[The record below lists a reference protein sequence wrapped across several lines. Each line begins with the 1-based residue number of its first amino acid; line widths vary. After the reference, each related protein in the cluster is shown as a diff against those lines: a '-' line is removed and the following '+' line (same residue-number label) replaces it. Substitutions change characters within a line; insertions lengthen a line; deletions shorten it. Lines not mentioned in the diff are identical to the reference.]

1 MANRMVRWLACGLV
15 LLGISLPGSAPAQ
28 AMAEDGGKVD
38 LSYVT
43 PEAFAAAIVHPR
55 RVLTAPEMQMMPI
68 EVLSAAGK
76 KELGLDPLDVEQA
89 VLFVEP
95 PAQGPPGYGIVLHLA
110 KAHDLSNFIFPSNVP
125 LTKSQLEGRTYQQ
138 SRIPFL
144 PSFYMPDDQ
153 TLIMATDAVLKR
165 MLANHK
171 TPVKGPLTQLMTK
184 TSVSADA
191 VLVAVLE
198 PVRPMLNGVLA
209 QAPLPPQL
217 ADLKQLPKLI
227 DAAKFDL
234 SITGSPQASFVVLSP
249 DEATARQLE
258 QLINQMLDLGRQMA
272 MASIATEMNGDDP
285 VQQASAQY
293 AKRMLDNMI
302 TLVRPHREGRK
313 LKVSQQGNV
322 AGQTATVGVLV
333 ALLLPA
339 VQSAREAARRMQS
352 VNNLKQ
358 IALAMHNYHD
368 TYKKFPPPAN
378 FNAAG
383 KPLLSWRVHILPFI
397 DQQQLYKQFHLD
409 EPWDSPNNK
418 PLIDQMPP
426 IYRNPSSPAPANRA
440 AYLVPIGTGSI
451 FANPK
456 GTSIRQITDGTSN
469 TIMVV
474 EVDPNSSVIWT
485 KPRDLAYNPQRPLQG
500 LGKAHPGGFNVALAD
515 GSVRF
520 ISNNVDPRVFLQMLN
535 MADGQP
541 RMLPTR

>member
-1 MANRMVRWLACGLV
+1 MIRWLGCGLV
-15 LLGISLPGSAPAQ
+15 LLGIFVPGSIPAQ
-28 AMAEDGGKVD
+28 AAAEDGGKVD

-43 PEAFAAAIVHPR
+43 PAAFAAAIVHPR

-110 KAHDLSNFIFPSNVP
+110 KSYDLSNFILPSNVP

-138 SRIPFL
+138 SRIPSL

-153 TLIMATDAVLKR
+153 TLIMATDAVLKK

-171 TPVKGPLTQLMTK
+171 TPQEGPLTQWMTK
-184 TSVSADA
+184 TSMSADT

-198 PVRPMLNGVLA
+198 PVRPMLNAVLA

-217 ADLKQLPKLI
+217 AALKQLPKLI

-249 DEATARQLE
+249 DEATAQQLE
-258 QLINQMLDLGRQMA
+258 QRINQMLDLGRQMA
-272 MASIATEMNGDDP
+272 MASITHEMNGDDP

-302 TLVRPHREGRK
+302 TLVRPRREGRK
-313 LKVSQQGNV
+313 LKVSQRADV

-358 IALAMHNYHD
+358 IALAMHNYHA
-368 TYKKFPPPAN
+368 TYKNFPPPAN
-378 FNAAG
+378 FSADG

-397 DQQQLYKQFHLD
+397 GQQQLYKQFHLD
-409 EPWDSPNNK
+409 EPWNSPNNK
-418 PLIDQMPP
+418 PLINQMPP
-426 IYRNPSSPAPANRA
+426 IYRNPSSPAPADRA
-440 AYLVPIGTGSI
+440 AYLVPTGTGSI

-474 EVDPNSSVIWT
+474 EVDPDSSVIWT
-485 KPRDLAYNPQRPLQG
+485 KPRDLAYRPQRPLQG
-500 LGKAHPGGFNVALAD
+500 LGKAHPGGFNVAFAD
-515 GSVRF
+515 GSVHF
-520 ISNNVDPRVFLQMLN
+520 ISNSIDPRVFLQMLN

-541 RMLPTR
+541 RTLRMR